1 MKLKKITITNFKGI
15 KDPTTFIIDDFNV
28 IVGQNDA
35 GKSTILIAMD
45 CFLNDN
51 SPKLDDLNNNAEN
64 AIISVE
70 LFFDPQATSIIIDEN
85 IETTFEAE
93 EIVNADNLLAVKKDW
108 DTSKAKIT
116 AETTLTRKRYDAN
129 DCLLLTEAQ
138 LIALCG
144 QLNIPTQKANNDAFN
159 NVEKR
164 QKIREYNLQNGILF
178 NYPTEKLPTS
188 GTTRLKIIAD
198 NLKKTLPKFEYFK
211 ADTSLSE
218 TDTAIQNFFKK
229 LAEKTIEEIDTD
241 EIEESIEQK
250 LTEVLDK
257 ITSKINQVVD
267 VTESV
272 KPVIEFDWSKLVQT
286 SFKSTNADSNIPLG
300 SRGDGFRRITMMS
313 YFEYLAEQK
322 KSDRQNIIFGFEEPE
337 TFLHPSGQEKL
348 FGKLNAMSSNYQVV
362 ISSHSPIIVANTN
375 RKDITHIYKNNGTYT
390 VDQNIEDIIGIA
402 KDLGIT
408 VDNQFITLFDK
419 AKVLFLVEGI
429 DDANAFQYIATTYKQ
444 NNLTTQDFTDIEV
457 AIIPV
462 GGCDSIKHWITLDL
476 LNTLGKPFFI
486 YQDSDKTSAVQP
498 SPTRQKLLD
507 EGLQENVQFRVS
519 KKRNL
524 ENYIP
529 DSVLNR
535 IVNGAALNYGDYDNV
550 KQICGQH
557 ALAGQLGGRGVADRH
572 FTKLTFG
579 ELRSTFFDG
588 NEDEFI
594 IVFGQLINLIPI

>member
-15 KDPTTFIIDDFNV
+15 KAPTTFNIDDFNV

-35 GKSTILIAMD
+35 GKSTILKALD
-45 CFLNDN
+45 CFLNDI
-51 SPKLDDLNNNAEN
+51 SPKAEDLNNNADN
-64 AIISVE
+64 TIISVE
-70 LFFDPQATSIIIDEN
+70 LFFDPQATRIIIDEN

-93 EIVNADNLLAVKKDW
+93 EILNAEGLLAVKKDW

-116 AETTLTRKRYDAN
+116 AETTLTRKRYDTN
-129 DCLLLTEAQ
+129 DSLLLTEAQ
-138 LIALCG
+138 LIVLCG
-144 QLNIPTQKANNDAFN
+144 QMNIPTQKANNDTFN

-164 QKIREYNLQNGILF
+164 EKIRESNLQNSIAFSYLI
-178 NYPTEKLPTS
+178 EKLPTS
-188 GTTRLKIIAD
+188 GSTRLKLISD
-198 NLKKTLPKFEYFK
+198 NLKKTLPRFEYFK

-229 LAEKTIEEIDTD
+229 LAEKTIEELDTD
-241 EIEESIEQK
+241 GIEESIEQK

-257 ITSKINQVVD
+257 ITSKINQVVGAA
-267 VTESV
+267 ESV

-286 SFKSTNADSNIPLG
+286 SFKSTNGESNIPLG

-313 YFEYLAEQK
+313 YFEYLAEQR

-348 FGKLNAMSSNYQVV
+348 FGKLYAMSSNYQVV
-362 ISSHSPIIVANTN
+362 LSSHSPIIVANTP
-375 RKDITHIYKNNGTYT
+375 RKDITHIYKKNGNYT
-390 VDQNIEDIIGIA
+390 VEQNIQNINGIA
-402 KDLGIT
+402 IDLGIT
-408 VDNQFITLFDK
+408 VDNQFISLFDK
-419 AKVLFLVEGI
+419 SKVLFLVEGI
-429 DDANAFQYIATTYKQ
+429 DDANAFQYIAALYKQ
-444 NNLTTQDFTDIEV
+444 NNLTTQDFTDLEI

-476 LNTLGKPFFI
+476 LNTLGKPYFI
-486 YQDSDKTSAVQP
+486 YQDSDKTSQTHP

-507 EGLQENVQFRVS
+507 EGLQENIQFRIS

-529 DSVLNR
+529 AAALNR

-557 ALAGQLGGRGVADRH
+557 AMAGQLGGRGIVERH
-572 FTKLTFG
+572 FSKLTFA

-588 NEDEFI
+588 SEDEFI
-594 IVFGQLINLIPI
+594 VVFGKLKNLIPS